1 MRFSGSTVH
10 HAHHPCMQT
19 SGPSCTHVHGGEWI
33 AASSDIGNKLDVLYV
48 RTCIVYDM
56 IMYNYNYVS
65 TVLMEV

>member
-1 MRFSGSTVH
+1 
-10 HAHHPCMQT
+10 MQT

-65 TVLMEV
+65 TVLIEV